1 MPPAPTAQAA
11 STTADPAAPPAT
23 ALSAA
28 VALTLATTPPPPG
41 PPPSAW
47 APLRHNVF
55 RWLWIAS
62 VASNIG
68 TWMQNVGA
76 SWLMTSLTTSAT
88 LIALVQAATSVPAFL
103 LSLPAGALADVVDR
117 RRLLLVTQGWMTAA
131 AAGLGVL
138 TLGHW
143 TGPGALLAF
152 TFLLG
157 LGSAANGPAWQA
169 IIPELVPRRELAG
182 AVALGSVSFNI
193 ARASGPALGGL
204 IVAAAGAGWTFVL
217 NALSFVG
224 VMVVLY
230 RWRRPADEPV
240 LPGERVL
247 GAMRTG
253 LRYVRHSPE
262 VVAPMVRATLFIGC
276 GGALWALLP
285 VVARGLHRG
294 AAGYGLLLGALGLG
308 AVAGAM
314 VLPRLKR
321 NNSTDL
327 VVAVATLVF
336 AGATVCLAL
345 VRDFPLLLLIMLLA
359 GGAWLSL
366 LSSLNVA
373 VQTVVPSWVRARAL
387 SVYMLTFYGGLSAG
401 SALWGAIA
409 ERFGV
414 VASLSLSAAGMVAGL
429 AATARLHLRSGEGLN
444 LAPSRQMPAPRV
456 SYDQLED
463 DSGPVMVSAE
473 YEVDEA
479 DAEEFTAIMR
489 DVRRI
494 RLRDGAFEWLLFTDA
509 AAPHRYTEVFL
520 VRSWLEH
527 LRQHERATVADRQVI
542 NQARRFHRG
551 PGVPEVRHL
560 IAIPV
565 RRP

>member
-1 MPPAPTAQAA
+1 MPRSAEEATASPPARSPSPVPPA
-11 STTADPAAPPAT
+11 AAPPAAGT
-23 ALSAA
+23 A
-28 VALTLATTPPPPG
+28 G
-41 PPPSAW
+41 ERPPSAW
-47 APLRHNVF
+47 TPLTHRVF

-76 SWLMTSLTTSAT
+76 SWLMTSLTTSTT

-117 RRLLLVTQGWMTAA
+117 RRMLLFTQGWMTLA

-138 TLGHW
+138 TLGGW
-143 TGPGALLAF
+143 TGPWALLAF

-157 LGSAANGPAWQA
+157 LGAAANGPAWQA

-182 AVALGSVSFNI
+182 AVALGSISFNI

-217 NALSFVG
+217 NAVSFVG

-230 RWRRPADEPV
+230 RWRRPADATV

-262 VVAPMVRATLFIGC
+262 VVAPMVRGTSFILC

-285 VVARGLHRG
+285 VVARSLHRG
-294 AAGYGLLLGALGLG
+294 AAGYGLLLGALGIG

-327 VVAVATLVF
+327 VVAVAAVVF
-336 AGATVCLAL
+336 AAATVCLAL
-345 VRDFPLLLLIMLLA
+345 VRDFAVLLVMMLLA

-373 VQTVVPSWVRARAL
+373 VQTAVPAWVRARAL
-387 SVYMLTFYGGLSAG
+387 SVYLLVFYGGLSAG
-401 SALWGAIA
+401 SALWGGVA
-409 ERFGV
+409 ERWGV
-414 VASLSLSAAGMVAGL
+414 RASLSLSAAGILAGL

-463 DSGPVMVSAE
+463 DSGPVMVSVDYDVAE
-473 YEVDEA
+473 GEA
-479 DAEEFTAIMR
+479 AEFTAIMR

-494 RLRDGAFEWLLFTDA
+494 RLRDGAFEWLLFADA
-509 AAPHRYTEVFL
+509 ATPGRYTEVFL

-527 LRQHERATVADRQVI
+527 LRQHERSTVTDRQRI
-542 NQARRFHRG
+542 NDARRFHRG
-551 PGVPEVRHL
+551 PGEPEVRHL
-560 IAIPV
+560 IAVPTH
-565 RRP
+565 RG